1 MKRLVLA
8 ALAASVL
15 GGGAA
20 SAMPIL
26 HVVHGPVLHG
36 PIHHGPVF
44 PGHGPVF
51 PGPIHHGPI
60 YGGPVFH
67 PGPIGPGPYWPAGFR
82 HWEYGQYLPRALFAP
97 AAYVLDYASYELG
110 APPADCEWVRN
121 GPDALLVN
129 LDSGQV
135 IQVVPGAFA

>member
-1 MKRLVLA
+1 MKRIVLA

-26 HVVHGPVLHG
+26 HAL

-44 PGHGPVF
+44 PGHGDHGPVF

-60 YGGPVFH
+60 YGGPIFH
-67 PGPIGPGPYWPAGFR
+67 PGPIGPGPLWPASFHRWG
-82 HWEYGQYLPRALFAP
+82 YGEFLPRALFAP
-97 AAYVLDYASYELG
+97 AAYVVDYAAYDLG
-110 APPADCEWVRN
+110 APAPDCEWVRN

-129 LDSGQV
+129 LDTGMV

>member
-26 HVVHGPVLHG
+26 HPVHGPIFHG
-36 PIHHGPVF
+36 PIYH
-44 PGHGPVF
+44 
-51 PGPIHHGPI
+51 GPIHHGPI
-60 YGGPVFH
+60 YGGPIFH
-67 PGPIGPGPYWPAGFR
+67 PGPIGPGPLWPASFHRWG
-82 HWEYGQYLPRALFAP
+82 YGEFLPRALFAP
-97 AAYVLDYASYELG
+97 AAYVVDYPAHELG

-129 LDSGQV
+129 LDTGMV